1 MNTSIDWSAIG
12 MCHLPIKQFII
23 SVTSP
28 LILLLNFYDTNF
40 LRGFVFTDEGRTI
53 SDGCA
58 GFDLIILN
66 ADTDTSVLAA

>member
-1 MNTSIDWSAIG
+1 